1 MILNINPSCATSLLR
16 STKANAKQGRQHEV
30 PDTLWADKQWIKEQ
44 MQRKW
49 DSGQILREL
58 LEPSG
63 LFPLKMPLKRPQN
76 KDINESFAE
85 IAQWIKNLKN
95 NSKDKIGFGYELLEK
110 EIAHRQSG
118 RNSLPTHAVIPSVW
132 DAVRYLKKEREA
144 KQYLEIAAYI
154 ARKWSLLQ
162 PWIAKYPH
170 KVLTNGNDWQGIL
183 SVLEWFK
190 HHEKSGLYLRQLE
203 IPGIDSKFIEQR
215 KALFTELLNIV
226 LRQEAITTDTSCF
239 EERFGLRVKPVQVRL
254 RILDPEY
261 YMQGV
266 SDLTIPVEELALLD
280 LGIKQVFITEN
291 EINGLS
297 FPLHKDSI
305 VIFGLGYGVDILKKV
320 AWLKNKNISYWGDLD
335 THGFAMLNEVR
346 SFLPQTC
353 SMLMTEEILMA
364 HQKLWSVENK
374 AFKGELAR
382 LTYAEQQVFHALQD
396 DILGKGVR
404 LEQERIDFEKVRAA
418 LAV

>member
-1 MILNINPSCATSLLR
+1 V
-16 STKANAKQGRQHEV
+16 NAKQGRQHEV
-30 PDTLWADKQWIKEQ
+30 PDTTWSDKQWIKEQ
-44 MQRKW
+44 LQRKW

-58 LEPSG
+58 LEPSD
-63 LFPLKMPLKRPQN
+63 LFPLKMPLKQPQS
-76 KDINESFAE
+76 KDINDNFAG
-85 IAQWIKNLKN
+85 IAQWIKTLKN

-110 EIAHRQSG
+110 EIVHRQSG
-118 RNSLPTHAVIPSVW
+118 RNSLPTHAVITSVW
-132 DAVRYLKKEREA
+132 DAVLFLKKEHEA
-144 KQYLEIAAYI
+144 NQYLEIVEFI
-154 ARKWSLLQ
+154 TKKWPLLK
-162 PWIAKYPH
+162 PWTAKYPH
-170 KVLTNGNDWQGIL
+170 KALTNGNAWQGIL

-226 LRQEAITTDTSCF
+226 LRQEAITENAVCF
-239 EERFGLRVKPVQVRL
+239 EERFGLRIKPVQVRL

-280 LGIKQVFITEN
+280 LGITQVFITEN

-320 AWLKNKNISYWGDLD
+320 SWLKSKNITYWGDLD

-353 SMLMTEEILMA
+353 SILMTEEILMA
-364 HQKLWSVENK
+364 HKALWSVENK
-374 AFKGELAR
+374 PFKSELAR

-404 LEQERIDFEKVRAA
+404 LEQERIDFKKVKAA
-418 LAV
+418 LE

>member
-1 MILNINPSCATSLLR
+1 M
-16 STKANAKQGRQHEV
+16 KVNAKQGRHHEV
-30 PDTLWADKQWIKEQ
+30 PDVLWSDKQWIKGQ
-44 MQRKW
+44 LQRKW
-49 DSGQILREL
+49 DSGQILGEL
-58 LEPSG
+58 LEPSD
-63 LFPLKMPLKRPQN
+63 LFPLKIPLKRPQN

-95 NSKDKIGFGYELLEK
+95 NSKDKVGFGYELLEK
-110 EIAHRQSG
+110 EIVHRQSG
-118 RNSLPTHAVIPSVW
+118 RNSLPTNAVIPSAW
-132 DAVRYLKKEREA
+132 DAIKFLKKESEA
-144 KQYLEIAAYI
+144 KQYLEIVEFI
-154 ARKWSLLQ
+154 TKKWPLLQ
-162 PWIAKYPH
+162 HWIAKYPH
-170 KVLTNGNDWQGIL
+170 KVLTESNNWQGIL

-203 IPGIDSKFIEQR
+203 ISGIDSKFIEQR

-226 LRQEAITTDTSCF
+226 LRQEAITENAVCF
-239 EERFGLRVKPVQVRL
+239 EERFGLRIKPVQVRL
-254 RILDPEY
+254 RILDQGY

-280 LGIKQVFITEN
+280 LGITQVFITEN

-320 AWLKNKNISYWGDLD
+320 VWLKNKNITYWGDLD

-346 SFLPQTC
+346 RFLPQTC
-353 SMLMTEEILMA
+353 SMLMTEEILMT
-364 HQKLWSVENK
+364 HQTLWSVENK
-374 AFKGELAR
+374 PFKGELSK

-404 LEQERIDFEKVRAA
+404 LEQERIDFKKVKAA
-418 LAV
+418 LE

>member
-1 MILNINPSCATSLLR
+1 MPYTAWS
-16 STKANAKQGRQHEV
+16 
-30 PDTLWADKQWIKEQ
+30 DKQWIKEQ
-44 MQRKW
+44 LQRKW

-58 LEPSG
+58 LEQSD
-63 LFPLKMPLKRPQN
+63 LFPLKMPLKRPQS
-76 KDINESFAE
+76 KDINENFAE

-95 NSKDKIGFGYELLEK
+95 NSKHKIGFGYELLEK
-110 EIAHRQSG
+110 EIVHRQSG

-132 DAVRYLKKEREA
+132 DAVRFLKKESEA
-144 KQYLEIAAYI
+144 KRYLEIVDFI
-154 ARKWSLLQ
+154 TKEWPLLQ
-162 PWIAKYPH
+162 SWIAKYPH
-170 KVLTNGNDWQGIL
+170 KVFANSNDWQGIL

-215 KALFTELLNIV
+215 KVLFTELLNIV
-226 LRQEAITTDTSCF
+226 LKQEAITEDAACF

-266 SDLTIPVEELALLD
+266 SDLTIPIEDLALLD
-280 LGIKQVFITEN
+280 LGITQVFITEN

-297 FPLHKDSI
+297 LPLHKDSI

-320 AWLKNKNISYWGDLD
+320 AWLKKKDITYWGDLD

-353 SMLMTEEILMA
+353 SMLMTEEILMT
-364 HQKLWSVENK
+364 HQALWSVENK
-374 AFKGELAR
+374 PFKGELAR
-382 LTYAEQQVFHALQD
+382 LTYEEQQVFHALQD
-396 DILGKGVR
+396 DLLGKGVR
-404 LEQERIDFEKVRAA
+404 LEQERIGFEKVRAA
-418 LAV
+418 LA